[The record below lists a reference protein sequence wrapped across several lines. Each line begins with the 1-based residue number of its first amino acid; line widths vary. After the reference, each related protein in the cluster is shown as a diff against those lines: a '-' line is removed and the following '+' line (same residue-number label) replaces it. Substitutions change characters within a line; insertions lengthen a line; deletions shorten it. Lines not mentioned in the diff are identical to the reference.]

1 VDSKLSSFSQI
12 WDNEKRERRTF
23 DQAFKTM
30 AVELNLNGR
39 SSTVIGSELGIG
51 PDLVRRWT
59 REFKSD
65 GARGFPGNAKQ
76 NLKLEQKEILTLKK
90 ALKESEIEREILK
103 KAVSIFS
110 RGDSRHT
117 GL

>member
-1 VDSKLSSFSQI
+1 
-12 WDNEKRERRTF
+12 
-23 DQAFKTM
+23 M
-30 AVELNLNGR
+30 AVELHLNGR
-39 SSTVIGSELGIG
+39 SSTLIGSELGIG

-110 RGDSRHT
+110 RGDSGHT